1 MLFYVV
7 AFNLKHQHTNF
18 TLGQYILIF
27 LNIHPSFYIVYLV
40 QPHK

>member
-7 AFNLKHQHTNF
+7 TFNLKHQHTNF

-27 LNIHPSFYIVYLV
+27 KYSPVFLYSIFGSTT
-40 QPHK
+40 